1 MRLGEVCLLTNDV
14 VKLADFYKALLETDN
29 NNSDEVH
36 QTIIAEETM
45 LTIYN
50 DGSIK
55 NNNNQNMCL
64 TFTVDDIE
72 KGYRRVLAL
81 GAEIIE
87 KPIKRPWG
95 AVNMSFYDPDRN
107 VIYLRSFSTDN

>member
-1 MRLGEVCLLTNDV
+1 MRLGEVSLLTNDV

-29 NNSDEVH
+29 GSNDEVH
-36 QTIIAEETM
+36 QIIIAEETM

-50 DGSIK
+50 DGSVK
-55 NNNNQNMCL
+55 NNDNQNMCL
-64 TFTVDDIE
+64 AFTVDNIE
-72 KGYRRVLAL
+72 KEYEKVLAL

-87 KPIKRPWG
+87 KPTKRPWG

-107 VIYLRSFSTDN
+107 VIYLRSFSAEK